1 MGNQRKSIAIAF
13 IVVVVAAAIISII
26 GIITLSEKPIILQ
39 GEIEA
44 KEIRISGKLPGRVD
58 SLLVK
63 EGSDVKKGDTLIYI
77 SSPEAWAKYTQVN
90 ALEDVAKYQN
100 KKIDSGTRIQIV
112 ITAEQLWN
120 KSKSDLAL
128 ATVTYKRIQNLYKDG
143 VVTSQRKDEVEAI
156 YQAALA
162 AERAAY
168 QQYIMAR
175 DGAQIEDK
183 QSAKSLVDAAKGGVE
198 EVQAVLEDAKLTS
211 PDDGQISS
219 VYPEV
224 GELVGTGTPLMNLVV
239 LKDCHVVF
247 NVREDYM
254 PHFKMGGSFKA
265 DIPAVNM
272 DNVLFKIYY
281 ISPLGSFAT
290 WRSTKQT
297 GSYDMKTFQIKASP
311 VMPIESLRPG
321 MSVLVNLADV
331 KP

>member
-1 MGNQRKSIAIAF
+1 M
-13 IVVVVAAAIISII
+13 
-26 GIITLSEKPIILQ
+26 
-39 GEIEA
+39 
-44 KEIRISGKLPGRVD
+44 
-58 SLLVK
+58 
-63 EGSDVKKGDTLIYI
+63 
-77 SSPEAWAKYTQVN
+77 
-90 ALEDVAKYQN
+90 
-100 KKIDSGTRIQIV
+100 
-112 ITAEQLWN
+112 
-120 KSKSDLAL
+120 
-128 ATVTYKRIQNLYKDG
+128 
-143 VVTSQRKDEVEAI
+143 
-156 YQAALA
+156 
-162 AERAAY
+162 
-168 QQYIMAR
+168 
-175 DGAQIEDK
+175 
-183 QSAKSLVDAAKGGVE
+183 DAAKGGVE

-239 LKDCHVVF
+239 LKDCHVVL

>member
-120 KSKSDLAL
+120 KTKSDLAL

-311 VMPIESLRPG
+311 VIPIESLRPG

>member
-1 MGNQRKSIAIAF
+1 MGNQKKSIAIAF

-26 GIITLSEKPIILQ
+26 GIITLSEKPIVLQ

-90 ALEDVAKYQN
+90 ALENVAKYQN
-100 KKIDSGTRIQIV
+100 KKIDSGTRIQII

-239 LKDCHVVF
+239 LKDCHVVL

-272 DNVLFKIYY
+272 DNVIFKIYY

>member
-112 ITAEQLWN
+112 ITAEQLWI
-120 KSKSDLAL
+120 KTKSDLAL

>member
-120 KSKSDLAL
+120 KTKSDLAL

-156 YQAALA
+156 YKAALA

-183 QSAKSLVDAAKGGVE
+183 QSAK
-198 EVQAVLEDAKLTS
+198 
-211 PDDGQISS
+211 
-219 VYPEV
+219 
-224 GELVGTGTPLMNLVV
+224 
-239 LKDCHVVF
+239 
-247 NVREDYM
+247 
-254 PHFKMGGSFKA
+254 
-265 DIPAVNM
+265 
-272 DNVLFKIYY
+272 
-281 ISPLGSFAT
+281 
-290 WRSTKQT
+290 
-297 GSYDMKTFQIKASP
+297 
-311 VMPIESLRPG
+311 
-321 MSVLVNLADV
+321 
-331 KP
+331 

>member
-39 GEIEA
+39 GVIEA

-239 LKDCHVVF
+239 LKDCHVVL

>member
-120 KSKSDLAL
+120 KTKSDLAL

>member
-1 MGNQRKSIAIAF
+1 MGNQKKSIAIAF

-26 GIITLSEKPIILQ
+26 GIITLSEKPIVLQ

-128 ATVTYKRIQNLYKDG
+128 ATITYKRIQNLYKDG

-156 YQAALA
+156 YKAALA

-219 VYPEV
+219 IYPEV

-239 LKDCHVVF
+239 LKDCHVVL

-272 DNVLFKIYY
+272 DNVIFKIYY

>member
-156 YQAALA
+156 YKAALA

-239 LKDCHVVF
+239 LKDCHVVL

>member
-1 MGNQRKSIAIAF
+1 MGNQKKSIAIAF

-26 GIITLSEKPIILQ
+26 GIITLSEKPIVLQ

-120 KSKSDLAL
+120 KSKSHLAL
-128 ATVTYKRIQNLYKDG
+128 ATITYKRIQNLYKDG

-156 YQAALA
+156 YKAALA

-219 VYPEV
+219 IYPEV

-239 LKDCHVVF
+239 LKDCHVVL

-272 DNVLFKIYY
+272 DNVIFKIYY